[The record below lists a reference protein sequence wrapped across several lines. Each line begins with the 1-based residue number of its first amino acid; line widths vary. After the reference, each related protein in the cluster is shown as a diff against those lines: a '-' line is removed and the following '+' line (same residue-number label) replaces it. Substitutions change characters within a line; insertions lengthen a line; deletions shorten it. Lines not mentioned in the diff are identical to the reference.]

1 MKSSF
6 DPVNEILEKRSEIG
20 FEEMT
25 KQISELPIYQ
35 TKLSGCLATI
45 IYTLSTSNEHNLI
58 AQFFD
63 FICNNNVSS
72 AGDFLIFWIRVSD
85 SESVEIIVEA
95 VERNA
100 MLLSSVPNLSSVP
113 FLRLIEKCEN
123 TVLPEPI
130 DFAGNLSS
138 AEFSEASPNLSRAK
152 RVSILCGRVYIAL
165 SRIFPPFKFLA
176 KKGVPPPSSDN
187 SYVTLSKG
195 IKILSAQRTPSQNYG
210 DELTEV
216 YNFLNRQITDT
227 MHKTFYRTPPRPSSC
242 IDAIETNKVGFD
254 ICLILSIQGL
264 IHSHE
269 EETKKSFRELVQK
282 FANRCGLP
290 GDEIIH
296 IVTKVEK
303 EKEETQLEFA
313 KDLNESLAVENDTT
327 WDDIPFQPLLQP
339 FDVPGDTKV
348 PCEKPPMVTDESA
361 MEEIIQFAGEDT
373 SQWFVGD
380 ELKEWRAARLC
391 VAHFMDQLDPDGFTF
406 NQ

>member
-6 DPVNEILEKRSEIG
+6 DPVNQILEKRNEIS
-20 FEEMT
+20 FDEMA

-45 IYTLSTSNEHNLI
+45 IYTLSCSNEHALI

-85 SESVEIIVEA
+85 SESVEIIVES

-100 MLLSSVPNLSSVP
+100 LLLSAVPNLSSVP

-123 TVLPEPI
+123 TVLPENI
-130 DFAGNLSS
+130 EFSGNLTSE
-138 AEFSEASPNLSRAK
+138 EFTEAAPNLSRVK

-165 SRIFPPFKFLA
+165 SRIFQPFKFLA
-176 KKGVPPPSSDN
+176 KKGVPAPSLDN
-187 SYVTLSKG
+187 SYVNLSKG
-195 IKILSAQRTPSQNYG
+195 IKLLSAQRIPSQNFG

-216 YNFLNRQITDT
+216 YNFLNRQIPDT
-227 MHKTFYRTPPRPSSC
+227 LHKTLYRTPPRPSAC
-242 IDAIETNKVGFD
+242 IDAIESNKVGFD

-269 EETKKSFRELVQK
+269 EDAKNSFKELVQK
-282 FANRCGLP
+282 FANRCGLS

-313 KDLNESLAVENDTT
+313 KDLNESLAVDDDTT

-339 FDVPGDTKV
+339 FDVPEDIKV
-348 PCEKPPMVTDESA
+348 PCEKPPIVTEESA
-361 MEEIIQFAGEDT
+361 MEEITQFAGTDK

-380 ELKEWRAARLC
+380 ELKEWRVSRLC
-391 VAHFMDQLDPDGFTF
+391 IAHFVDQLDPDSF
-406 NQ
+406 NFN